1 MQILLYAICV
11 HDKRGHSSNPIRAQA
26 AVLETWIIINEAR
39 EKRLTRRQPS
49 RKPMA
54 PVATIVM
61 ADICSF
67 KWPSNPTLC
76 KGP

>member
-1 MQILLYAICV
+1 MQILLYAMCV
-11 HDKRGHSSNPIRAQA
+11 HDKRGHSSNPIRVQA

-39 EKRLTRRQPS
+39 EKRLTRSQAS

-61 ADICSF
+61 AGICSL
-67 KWPSNPTLC
+67 KWLSIPTPC

>member
-1 MQILLYAICV
+1 
-11 HDKRGHSSNPIRAQA
+11 
-26 AVLETWIIINEAR
+26 
-39 EKRLTRRQPS
+39 
-49 RKPMA
+49 MA

-61 ADICSF
+61 ADICSL